1 MRTTLVVATVAVA
14 AVTVAAVFGARGPG
28 DPAEARAAEAPWTYA
43 APMSQRRSYIA
54 AAELDGHIYAAGG
67 MVGETGRF
75 LSVFQRFDPA
85 QNHWTTLQP
94 LPDPTRAAA
103 GAALD
108 GKVYV
113 FGGQTAGGVTKRVL
127 AFDVARGEWED
138 RAPLPRSSRT
148 RLASK

>member
-1 MRTTLVVATVAVA
+1 MRTTFAVA
-14 AVTVAAVFGARGPG
+14 AVAPAAVTVPAVFAARGTRQA
-28 DPAEARAAEAPWTYA
+28 AEARAAEAPWTFA

-75 LSVFQRFDPA
+75 LSVFQRFDPV
-85 QNHWTTLQP
+85 QNDWTTLPP

-108 GKVYV
+108 GKIYV
-113 FGGQTAGGVTKRVL
+113 FGGQTSGGVTDRVL
-127 AFDVARGEWED
+127 AYDVA
-138 RAPLPRSSRT
+138 
-148 RLASK
+148 